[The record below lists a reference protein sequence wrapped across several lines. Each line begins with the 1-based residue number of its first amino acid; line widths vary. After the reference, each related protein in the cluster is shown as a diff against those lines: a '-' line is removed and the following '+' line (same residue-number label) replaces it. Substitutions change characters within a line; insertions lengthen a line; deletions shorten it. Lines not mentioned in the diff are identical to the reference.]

1 MKFKER
7 GITIGDLL
15 IILTFILAATF
26 IFQESNEEKKSM
38 FNLIQQELI
47 TLKNI

>member
-1 MKFKER
+1 MNFKER
-7 GITIGDLL
+7 GITLGDLL
-15 IILTFILAATF
+15 LILTFILAVTF
-26 IFQESNEEKKSM
+26 IFQKLNEEKKSK